1 MADETHFLVVEDD
14 PNDVFM
20 LELALEQSAPDARV
34 HVVGDGEAAMEY
46 LLRLEND
53 PHRNPHTLPYLI
65 LLDLKMPKM
74 GGFEFLDW
82 LRNHSPGN
90 LRLLPV
96 VVMSSSNLSEDVL
109 QAYDLG
115 GNSYMVKTINWEQ
128 FKQNMAT
135 LHLYWSKIV
144 EKAPIE

>member
-1 MADETHFLVVEDD
+1 
-14 PNDVFM
+14 
-20 LELALEQSAPDARV
+20 
-34 HVVGDGEAAMEY
+34 
-46 LLRLEND
+46 
-53 PHRNPHTLPYLI
+53 
-65 LLDLKMPKM
+65 MPKM

-82 LRNHSPGN
+82 LRSRSPGN